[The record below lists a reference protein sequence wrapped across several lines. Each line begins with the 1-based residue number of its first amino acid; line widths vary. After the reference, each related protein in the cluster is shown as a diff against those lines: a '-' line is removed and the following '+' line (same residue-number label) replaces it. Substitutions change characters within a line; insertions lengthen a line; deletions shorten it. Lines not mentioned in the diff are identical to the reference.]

1 MSNKLRLKKKNDKSQ
16 QRELLKGNAENEAK
30 ISYFHPVSESRLKET
45 LPPTGK
51 QFNKK
56 TVDSKSKMQAVL
68 ISQQVNT
75 ENFTFQEPRDKYKL
89 NKTRHIMNAI
99 DVFKLN

>member
-1 MSNKLRLKKKNDKSQ
+1 MKIIFFPLHSLLIRVSKISWVRNSLTLPKYVKQVAIKKKNDKSQ

-51 QFNKK
+51 
-56 TVDSKSKMQAVL
+56 
-68 ISQQVNT
+68 
-75 ENFTFQEPRDKYKL
+75 
-89 NKTRHIMNAI
+89 
-99 DVFKLN
+99 